1 MRIRRLILMASAV
14 TTCICEEVLMR
25 VALLLTALV
34 AAALAFFTVRFYD
47 RSTRGRLRA
56 DSLATV
62 ADSLRFEVGN
72 LETRNTALAAALDTS
87 MTAISRA
94 KQEEIDRLKNTYDTL
109 MNDMK
114 EEIAQ
119 GQIQITRLADRLNVS
134 MVDRIL
140 FPSGE
145 ADISPE
151 GVKILERV
159 GKVLKTTEGK
169 IIRVEGHTDNVA
181 ISDRLKG
188 TFPTNW
194 ELSTTRAS
202 NVVRF
207 LQDTVGIDPARLQAV
222 GLSEFHPI
230 ASNAT
235 VKGRSQNRRIEI
247 ALLPMATDNEP

>member
-1 MRIRRLILMASAV
+1 MKAVLVLVVLI
-14 TTCICEEVLMR
+14 
-25 VALLLTALV
+25 
-34 AAALAFFTVRFYD
+34 AAAMGV
-47 RSTRGRLRA
+47 STLYYYERGTTARTRA
-56 DSLATV
+56 DSLAGV
-62 ADSLRFEVGN
+62 ADSLTFQDSTLRA
-72 LETRNTALAAALDTS
+72 RNAALAAALDTQ
-87 MTAISRA
+87 MTAASRQKEA
-94 KQEEIDRLKNTYDTL
+94 EIGQLRNTYDQL
-109 MNDMK
+109 VQDMQS
-114 EEIAQ
+114 EIAQ
-119 GQIQITRLADRLNVS
+119 GQIQITRLADRLSVS

-145 ADISPE
+145 ADITPA
-151 GVKILERV
+151 GIRILQRV
-159 GKVLKTTEGK
+159 GNVLKTTEGK

-207 LQDTVGIDPARLQAV
+207 LQDTVGIDPTRLQAV
-222 GLSEFHPI
+222 GLSEYHPI

-247 ALLPMATDNEP
+247 ALLPLAEGQEP